1 MDKKDIYEHLA
12 KIYLDTPS
20 VKKKKSK
27 TQAKDHKNF
36 IILAVAIVLGLSVLI
51 YARLYLHPSLMKQ
64 GMSLVLAT
72 EPVKLNYNFDPAK
85 KEIFSIDLN
94 KANLSKFNTLGFSL
108 KKSNYDDIV
117 SLRVEFTNSYKEKSE
132 VYVRD
137 VPNKWKYYEIKL
149 SDFKNISD
157 WSELSDLSFIVEEW
171 NTKENKG
178 LLYIDNVR
186 MFK

>member
-12 KIYLDTPS
+12 KIYLDIPS

-36 IILAVAIVLGLSVLI
+36 IILAVAIVLGLTMLI
-51 YARLYLHPSLMKQ
+51 SFRLNFHKPLQ
-64 GMSLVLAT
+64 QQVSLVIST
-72 EPVKLNYNFDPAK
+72 EPIRINFDLDPAK
-85 KEIFSIDLN
+85 KEIFSINLN
-94 KANLSKFNTLGFSL
+94 KVNLSKFNTLGFSL

-117 SLRVEFTNSYKEKSE
+117 SLKVEFTSAFKEKSE
-132 VYVRD
+132 VYLKD
-137 VPNKWKYYEIKL
+137 IPNKWRYYELKF
-149 SDFKNISD
+149 SDFKTITD
-157 WSELSDLSFIVEEW
+157 WSQMSDVAFIIEEW

-178 LLYIDNVR
+178 LVYIDNVR